1 MRGDQPITSKRED
14 LLDRAGFA
22 NAVARTIR
30 TIDASRGAVVAVMAP
45 WGTGKTSLVN
55 MVLETLHEAPALT
68 TIEFNPWLFSGT
80 DQLLL
85 RFFGELAT
93 QIRLKAPTQ
102 QRVADLLL
110 VYGQL
115 ISPLQL
121 LPAAGPW
128 IGRLR
133 TVTSWVAGRLR
144 GNTTTNS
151 AEEQRQSQRGA
162 DVRQRQPARPLAV
175 GPRRAVPRYGDW
187 LPGWSQDGD
196 ARACLCGPGR
206 TPKNDR
212 RVRACLPRL
221 GGQRRR
227 RGDSPRVA
235 PLEPLRPRPAARPSV
250 E

>member
-22 NAVARTIR
+22 TAVARTIR
-30 TIDASRGAVVAVMAP
+30 TVDANRGAVIAVMAP

-55 MVLETLHEAPALT
+55 MVLETLHEAPELT

-85 RFFGELAT
+85 RFFGELAI
-93 QIRLKAPTQ
+93 QIRLRAPTQ

-115 ISPLQL
+115 IAPLQL

-133 TVTSWVAGRLR
+133 TLTGWIAGRLR
-144 GNTTTNS
+144 GNRPTNS
-151 AEEQRQSQRGA
+151 AEEQRHRLEAELRKRHTSLVVVIDDLDRLEAPEIRDLDRDPGPVVAENQRAIGLCRVIRWRLLKSQTTLADDISVIPDWQSHH
-162 DVRQRQPARPLAV
+162 P
-175 GPRRAVPRYGDW
+175 
-187 LPGWSQDGD
+187 
-196 ARACLCGPGR
+196 
-206 TPKNDR
+206 
-212 RVRACLPRL
+212 
-221 GGQRRR
+221 
-227 RGDSPRVA
+227 
-235 PLEPLRPRPAARPSV
+235 
-250 E
+250 